1 MEQFTPYLI
10 LTISALVFAGFFSG
24 MEIAFVSSNKVK
36 TEIDIKKGGLL
47 SQILNIFYAHR
58 ETFISTMLVGQNIVH
73 VVYGIGI
80 AWLLGRPANPDTG
93 QTAGPLVLWLG
104 ENNDFLVLLMQT
116 IISTIIVLIMGEFL
130 PKTTF
135 RINPNRSLRIF
146 AVPLLFLYLILYPI
160 SQFTSWL
167 SMALMKLFGIKN
179 EKKEIGLISVGE
191 LDDYLQE
198 NIDKSEDE
206 NREVEREVKIFENA
220 LDFSDTRLRDCMIP
234 RNEIVGVDIAETSR
248 EELSQLFTKSGLSK
262 IVVYHDDIDN
272 VLGFIQVSEMF
283 KPDVN
288 WKDQIKPVII
298 APETMLAKKM
308 MQNLLKEKKSMAIVV
323 DEFGGTAGMVTLEDL
338 VEEIFGDI
346 EDEHDRRKLI
356 ARKTGENTYE
366 LSGRMEIERINE
378 MFDLDL
384 PESDDYQT
392 IAGYIV
398 NRLEVIPNQGEK
410 HDIDQF
416 TINITKKTGARLELI
431 TLTVNPTNN
440 DNKTTN

>member
-1 MEQFTPYLI
+1 
-10 LTISALVFAGFFSG
+10 
-24 MEIAFVSSNKVK
+24 MEIAFISSNKVK
-36 TEIDIKKGGLL
+36 VEIDIKKGGLV

-80 AWLLGRPANPDTG
+80 AWLLKE
-93 QTAGPLVLWLG
+93 PLESWLG
-104 ENNDFLVLLMQT
+104 DNQALVLLVQT
-116 IISTIIVLIMGEFL
+116 IISTIIVLVMGEFI

-135 RINPNRSLRIF
+135 RINPNKSLRIF
-146 AVPLLFLYLILYPI
+146 AVPLLMLYLILYPI
-160 SQFTSWL
+160 SKFTSWL
-167 SMALMKLFGIKN
+167 SMVLMRLFGIKN
-179 EKKEIGLISVGE
+179 EKDEIRLISVGE

-198 NIDKSEDE
+198 NIDKIEDE
-206 NREVEREVKIFENA
+206 NKEVEREVKLFENA

-248 EELSQLFTKSGLSK
+248 EELSALFTRSGLSK
-262 IVVYHDDIDN
+262 LVVYHDDIDN

-288 WKDQIKPVII
+288 WKDQIKPVIV

-323 DEFGGTAGMVTLEDL
+323 DEFGGTAGMITLEDL

-346 EDEHDRRKLI
+346 EDEHDRRKLV
-356 ARKTGENTYE
+356 ARKTGENSYE
-366 LSGRMEIERINE
+366 FSGRMEIERINE
-378 MFDLDL
+378 QFHLDL

-398 NRLEVIPNQGEK
+398 NRLEMIPNQGEE
-410 HDIDQF
+410 HTIDRF
-416 TINITKKTGARLELI
+416 TVAIAKKNGARLELI
-431 TLTVNPTNN
+431 TLKVNSEPE
-440 DNKTTN
+440 DEKE

>member
-1 MEQFTPYLI
+1 MDEIVPYLI
-10 LTISALVFAGFFSG
+10 LTIIALVFSGFFSG
-24 MEIAFVSSNKVK
+24 MEIAFVSQNKVK
-36 TEIDIKKGGLL
+36 AEIDIKKGGLV

-80 AWLLGRPANPDTG
+80 AWLLGRPADPATG
-93 QTAGPLVLWLG
+93 QTAGPLVQWLG
-104 ENNDFLVLLMQT
+104 ENNDFLVLLLQT
-116 IISTIIVLIMGEFL
+116 IISTAIVLIMGEFL
-130 PKTTF
+130 PKSAF
-135 RINPNRSLRIF
+135 RINPNRSLKIF

-167 SMALMKLFGIKN
+167 SSIIMRIFGIKN
-179 EKKEIGLISVGE
+179 EKNEIRLISVGE

-206 NREVEREVKIFENA
+206 NREVEREVKLFENA

-248 EELSQLFTKSGLSK
+248 EELSKLFTRSGLSK
-262 IVVYHDDIDN
+262 LVVYHDDIDN

-398 NRLEVIPNQGEK
+398 NRLEVIPNQGEE
-410 HDIDQF
+410 HIIDQF
-416 TINITKKTGARLELI
+416 TANITKKSGARLELI
-431 TLTVNPTNN
+431 TLTVNPTDN
-440 DNKTTN
+440 DNNN

>member
-1 MEQFTPYLI
+1 MIPYII
-10 LTISALVFAGFFSG
+10 LTAAALVLSGFFSG

-36 TEIDIKKGGLL
+36 AEIDIKKGGIV
-47 SQILNIFYAHR
+47 SQILNIFYTHR
-58 ETFISTMLVGQNIVH
+58 ETFISTMLVGNNIVN

-80 AWLLGRPANPDTG
+80 AWLLGREGDPNKG
-93 QTAGPLVLWLG
+93 ISAGPLVQWIG
-104 ENNDFLVLLMQT
+104 NDHPALILFVQT
-116 IISTIIVLIMGEFL
+116 IISTVIVLVMAEFL

-146 AVPLLFLYLILYPI
+146 AVPLLFLYLLLYPI
-160 SQFTSWL
+160 SQFISWL
-167 SMALMKLFGIKN
+167 SGALMRLCGIKN
-179 EKKEIGLISVGE
+179 DKNEIRLISVGE

-206 NREVEREVKIFENA
+206 NREVDREVKIFENA

-248 EELSQLFTKSGLSK
+248 EQLSKLFTRSGLSK

-272 VLGFIQVSEMF
+272 VIGFIQVSEMF
-283 KPDVN
+283 KPNVN

-323 DEFGGTAGMVTLEDL
+323 DEFGGTAGMITLEDL

-346 EDEHDRRKLI
+346 EDEHDRRKLV

-366 LSGRMEIERINE
+366 FSGRMEIERINE
-378 MFDLDL
+378 LFDLDL
-384 PESDDYQT
+384 PENDDYQT
-392 IAGYIV
+392 LAGFIV
-398 NRLEVIPNQGEK
+398 NNLEVIPNQGEE
-410 HDIDQF
+410 HTIDKF
-416 TINITKKTGARLELI
+416 TVHINKKTGARLELI
-431 TLTVNPTNN
+431 TVTVNSNN
-440 DNKTTN
+440 NNNEEQES

>member
-356 ARKTGENTYE
+356 ARKTSENTYE

>member
-10 LTISALVFAGFFSG
+10 LTISALVLAGFFSG

-36 TEIDIKKGGLL
+36 TEIDIKKGGLV

-58 ETFISTMLVGQNIVH
+58 ETFISTMLVGNNIVH

-80 AWLLGRPANPDTG
+80 AWLLKE
-93 QTAGPLVLWLG
+93 PLEGWLG
-104 ENNDFLVLLMQT
+104 NNDALVLLVQT
-116 IISTIIVLIMGEFL
+116 LISTAIVVVMSEFL
-130 PKTTF
+130 PKNIF
-135 RINPNRSLRIF
+135 RINPNRSLRVF
-146 AVPLLFLYLILYPI
+146 AVPLLFLYLLLYPI

-167 SMALMKLFGIKN
+167 SGILMRLFGIKN
-179 EKKEIGLISVGE
+179 EKNEIRLISVGE

-206 NREVEREVKIFENA
+206 NKEVEREVKIFENA

-248 EELSQLFTKSGLSK
+248 EELSKLFTKSGLSK
-262 IVVYHDDIDN
+262 LVVYHDDIDN
-272 VLGFIQVSEMF
+272 VLGFIQVSELF

-398 NRLEVIPNQGEK
+398 NRLEVIPNQGEE
-410 HDIDQF
+410 HTIDQF
-416 TINITKKTGARLELI
+416 TVNITKKSGARLELV
-431 TLTVNPTNN
+431 TLTVNQTDN
-440 DNKTTN
+440 DNNN

>member
-1 MEQFTPYLI
+1 MDQLIPYLT
-10 LTISALVFAGFFSG
+10 LTITALVLSGFFSG
-24 MEIAFVSSNKVK
+24 MEIAFISSNKVK
-36 TEIDIKKGGLL
+36 AEIDISKGGLV
-47 SQILNIFYAHR
+47 SQILNIFYTHR

-73 VVYGIGI
+73 VIYGIGI
-80 AWLLGRPANPDTG
+80 AWLLKA
-93 QTAGPLVLWLG
+93 PLEGWLG
-104 ENNDFLVLLMQT
+104 DNEALILLVQT
-116 IISTIIVLIMGEFL
+116 IISTAIVLVMGEFV

-135 RINPNRSLRIF
+135 RINPNKSLRIF
-146 AVPLLFLYLILYPI
+146 AVPLLMLYLLLYPI
-160 SQFTSWL
+160 SMFTSWL
-167 SMALMKLFGIKN
+167 STVLMRIFGIKS
-179 EKKEIGLISVGE
+179 EKKEIRLISVGE

-198 NIDKSEDE
+198 NIDKIEDE
-206 NREVEREVKIFENA
+206 NKEVEREVKLFENA

-248 EELSQLFTKSGLSK
+248 EQLIDLFTRSGLSK
-262 IVVYHDDIDN
+262 LVVYHDDIDN

-283 KPDVN
+283 KPSDVN

-308 MQNLLKEKKSMAIVV
+308 MPNLLKEKKSMAIVV

-346 EDEHDRRKLI
+346 EDEHDRRKLV
-356 ARKTGENTYE
+356 ARKTGDNSYE
-366 LSGRMEIERINE
+366 FSGRMEIERINE

-398 NRLEVIPNQGEK
+398 NRIEMIPNQGEE
-410 HDIDQF
+410 HIIDNY
-416 TINITKKTGARLELI
+416 TIRINKKNGARLELI
-431 TLTVNPTNN
+431 SLTVNTPQQE
-440 DNKTTN
+440 KE

>member
-10 LTISALVFAGFFSG
+10 LTISALVLSGFFSG

-36 TEIDIKKGGLL
+36 AEIDIKKGGLV
-47 SQILNIFYAHR
+47 SQILAIFYDHR
-58 ETFISTMLVGQNIVH
+58 ETFISTMLVGNNIVN

-80 AWLLGRPANPDTG
+80 AWLLKET
-93 QTAGPLVLWLG
+93 TPLEQWL
-104 ENNDFLVLLMQT
+104 NHNQALVLLVQT
-116 IISTIIVLIMGEFL
+116 IISTAIVLVMSEFL
-130 PKTTF
+130 PKTMF
-135 RINPNRSLRIF
+135 RINPNRSLRFF
-146 AVPLLFLYLILYPI
+146 AVPLLFLYLLLYPI

-167 SMALMKLFGIKN
+167 SAILMRLFGIKN
-179 EKKEIGLISVGE
+179 EKKEIRLISVGE

-262 IVVYHDDIDN
+262 LVVYHDDIDN
-272 VLGFIQVSEMF
+272 VLGFIQVSELF

-378 MFDLDL
+378 MFNLDL

-410 HDIDQF
+410 HTIDQF
-416 TINITKKTGARLELI
+416 TVTITKKSGARLELI
-431 TLTVNPTNN
+431 TLTVNPSDSDNN
-440 DNKTTN
+440 NN

>member
-1 MEQFTPYLI
+1 MSLFVPYLV
-10 LTISALVFAGFFSG
+10 LTIAALILGGFFSG
-24 MEIAFVSSNKVK
+24 MEIAFVSQNKVK
-36 TEIDIKKGGLL
+36 AEIDIKKGGLI
-47 SQILNIFYAHR
+47 SHILNIFYSNR
-58 ETFISTMLVGQNIVH
+58 ETFISTMLVGNNIVH

-80 AWLLGRPANPDTG
+80 AWLLK
-93 QTAGPLVLWLG
+93 QPLESWLG
-104 ENNDFLVLLMQT
+104 KDNEALILLVQT
-116 IISTIIVLIMGEFL
+116 IISAAIVLVMAEFL

-135 RINPNRSLRIF
+135 RINPNRSLRLF
-146 AVPLLFLYLILYPI
+146 AVPLLFLYLLLYPI

-167 SMALMKLFGIKN
+167 SMALMRLFGIKN
-179 EKKEIGLISVGE
+179 DKKEIRLISVGE

-234 RNEIVGVDIAETSR
+234 RNEIVGIDIAETSR
-248 EELSQLFTKSGLSK
+248 EELSSIFTRSGLSK
-262 IVVYHDDIDN
+262 LVVYHDDIDN

-346 EDEHDRRKLI
+346 EDEHDRRKLV
-356 ARKTGENTYE
+356 ARKTGENSYE
-366 LSGRMEIERINE
+366 FSGRMEIERINE
-378 MFDLDL
+378 LFDLDL

-398 NRLEVIPNQGEK
+398 NRLEVIPNQGEQ
-410 HDIDQF
+410 HVIDDY
-416 TINITKKTGARLELI
+416 TIHINKKTGARLELI
-431 TLTVNPTNN
+431 SLTVNQNQENN
-440 DNKTTN
+440 KKED

>member
-1 MEQFTPYLI
+1 M
-10 LTISALVFAGFFSG
+10 
-24 MEIAFVSSNKVK
+24 SSNKVK
-36 TEIDIKKGGLL
+36 AEIDIKKGGLV
-47 SQILNIFYAHR
+47 SQILAIFYDHR
-58 ETFISTMLVGQNIVH
+58 ETFISTMLVGNNIVN

-80 AWLLGRPANPDTG
+80 AWLLKET
-93 QTAGPLVLWLG
+93 TPLEQWL
-104 ENNDFLVLLMQT
+104 NHNQALVLLVQT
-116 IISTIIVLIMGEFL
+116 IISTAIVLVMSEFL
-130 PKTTF
+130 PKTMF
-135 RINPNRSLRIF
+135 RINPNRSLRFF
-146 AVPLLFLYLILYPI
+146 AVPLLFLYLLLYPI

-167 SMALMKLFGIKN
+167 SAILMRLFGIKN
-179 EKKEIGLISVGE
+179 EKKEIRLISVGE

-262 IVVYHDDIDN
+262 LVVYHDDIDN
-272 VLGFIQVSEMF
+272 VLGFIQVSELF

-378 MFDLDL
+378 MFNLDL

-410 HDIDQF
+410 HTIDQF
-416 TINITKKTGARLELI
+416 TVTITKKSGARLELI
-431 TLTVNPTNN
+431 TLTVNPSDSDNN
-440 DNKTTN
+440 NN

>member
-1 MEQFTPYLI
+1 
-10 LTISALVFAGFFSG
+10 

-234 RNEIVGVDIAETSR
+234 RNEIVGIDIAETSR

-440 DNKTTN
+440 DNKATN

>member
-1 MEQFTPYLI
+1 MTSFVEPLIPYLI
-10 LTISALVFAGFFSG
+10 LTITALVFSGFFSG
-24 MEIAFVSSNKVK
+24 MEIAFISSNKVK
-36 TEIDIKKGGLL
+36 VEIDIKKGGLV

-80 AWLLGRPANPDTG
+80 AWLLKE
-93 QTAGPLVLWLG
+93 PLESWLG
-104 ENNDFLVLLMQT
+104 DNQALVLLVQT
-116 IISTIIVLIMGEFL
+116 IISTIIVLVMGEFI

-135 RINPNRSLRIF
+135 RINPNKSLRIF
-146 AVPLLFLYLILYPI
+146 AVPLLMLYLILYPI
-160 SQFTSWL
+160 SKFTSWL
-167 SMALMKLFGIKN
+167 SMVLMRLFGIKN
-179 EKKEIGLISVGE
+179 EKDEIRLISVGE

-198 NIDKSEDE
+198 NIDKIEDE
-206 NREVEREVKIFENA
+206 NKEVEREVKLFENA

-248 EELSQLFTKSGLSK
+248 EELSALFTRSGLSK
-262 IVVYHDDIDN
+262 LVVYHDDIDN

-283 KPDVN
+283 KPADVN
-288 WKDQIKPVII
+288 WKDQIKPVIV

-323 DEFGGTAGMVTLEDL
+323 DEFGGTAGMITLEDL

-346 EDEHDRRKLI
+346 EDEHDRRKLV
-356 ARKTGENTYE
+356 ARKTGENSYE
-366 LSGRMEIERINE
+366 FSGRMEIERINE
-378 MFDLDL
+378 QFDLDL

-398 NRLEVIPNQGEK
+398 NRLEMIPNQGEE
-410 HDIDQF
+410 HTIDRF
-416 TINITKKTGARLELI
+416 TVAIAKKNGARLELI
-431 TLTVNPTNN
+431 TLKVNSEPE
-440 DNKTTN
+440 DEKE

>member
-1 MEQFTPYLI
+1 MDSLISYLT
-10 LTISALVFAGFFSG
+10 LTIVALVFAGFFSG

-36 TEIDIKKGGLL
+36 AEIDIKKGGLV
-47 SQILNIFYAHR
+47 SQILNIFYTHR
-58 ETFISTMLVGQNIVH
+58 ETFISTMLVGNNIVH

-80 AWLLGRPANPDTG
+80 AWLLKD
-93 QTAGPLVLWLG
+93 PLDRWLNG
-104 ENNDFLVLLMQT
+104 NEALVLLVQT
-116 IISTIIVLIMGEFL
+116 IISTAIVLVMSEFL

-160 SQFTSWL
+160 SQFISWL
-167 SMALMKLFGIKN
+167 STVLMKLFGIKN
-179 EKKEIGLISVGE
+179 EKKEIRLISVGE

-234 RNEIVGVDIAETSR
+234 RNEIVGVDIAETRR
-248 EELSQLFTKSGLSK
+248 EELIELFSRSGLSK
-262 IVVYHDDIDN
+262 LVVYHDDIDN

-283 KPDVN
+283 KPADVN

-346 EDEHDRRKLI
+346 EDEHDRRKLV
-356 ARKTGENTYE
+356 ARKTGDNTYE
-366 LSGRMEIERINE
+366 FSGRMEIERINE

-398 NRLEVIPNQGEK
+398 NRLEMIPNQGEE
-410 HDIDQF
+410 HTIDNYK
-416 TINITKKTGARLELI
+416 IRISKKNGARLELI
-431 TLTVNPTNN
+431 SLTNN
-440 DNKTTN
+440 TPIQEKE

>member
-1 MEQFTPYLI
+1 
-10 LTISALVFAGFFSG
+10 
-24 MEIAFVSSNKVK
+24 MEIAFISSNKVK
-36 TEIDIKKGGLL
+36 AEIDISKGGLV
-47 SQILNIFYAHR
+47 SQILNIFYTHR

-73 VVYGIGI
+73 VIYGIGI
-80 AWLLGRPANPDTG
+80 AWLLKA
-93 QTAGPLVLWLG
+93 PLEGWLG
-104 ENNDFLVLLMQT
+104 DNEALILLVQT
-116 IISTIIVLIMGEFL
+116 IISTAIVLVMGEFV

-135 RINPNRSLRIF
+135 RINPNKSLRIF
-146 AVPLLFLYLILYPI
+146 AVPLLMLYLLLYPI
-160 SQFTSWL
+160 SMFTSWL
-167 SMALMKLFGIKN
+167 STVLMRIFGIKN
-179 EKKEIGLISVGE
+179 EKKEIRLISVGE

-198 NIDKSEDE
+198 NIDKIEDE
-206 NREVEREVKIFENA
+206 NKEVEREVKLFENA

-248 EELSQLFTKSGLSK
+248 EQLIDLFTRSGLSK
-262 IVVYHDDIDN
+262 LVVYHDDIDN

-283 KPDVN
+283 KPSDVN

-346 EDEHDRRKLI
+346 EDEHDRRKLV
-356 ARKTGENTYE
+356 ARKTGDNSYE
-366 LSGRMEIERINE
+366 FSGRMEIERINE

-398 NRLEVIPNQGEK
+398 NRIEMIPNQGEE
-410 HDIDQF
+410 HIIDNY
-416 TINITKKTGARLELI
+416 TIRINKKNGARLELI
-431 TLTVNPTNN
+431 SLTVNTPQQE
-440 DNKTTN
+440 KE

>member
-1 MEQFTPYLI
+1 MDSFIPYLI
-10 LTISALVFAGFFSG
+10 LTITALVFAGFFSG

-36 TEIDIKKGGLL
+36 AEIDIKKGGLV
-47 SQILNIFYAHR
+47 SHILNIFYAHR

-80 AWLLGRPANPDTG
+80 AWLLKNP
-93 QTAGPLVLWLG
+93 LESWLG
-104 ENNDFLVLLMQT
+104 GNEAMVLLVQT
-116 IISTIIVLIMGEFL
+116 IISTAIVLLMGEFF
-130 PKTTF
+130 PKTAF

-160 SQFTSWL
+160 SQFTTWL
-167 SMALMKLFGIKN
+167 SGALMKLFGIKN
-179 EKKEIGLISVGE
+179 EKKEIRLISVGE

-206 NREVEREVKIFENA
+206 NREVEREVKLFENA

-248 EELSQLFTKSGLSK
+248 EQLSELFTRSGLSK
-262 IVVYHDDIDN
+262 LVVYHDDIDN

-283 KPDVN
+283 KPADVN

-323 DEFGGTAGMVTLEDL
+323 DEFGGTAGMITLEDL

-346 EDEHDRRKLI
+346 EDEHDRRKLV

-366 LSGRMEIERINE
+366 FSGRMEIERINE
-378 MFDLDL
+378 LFDIDL

-398 NRLEVIPNQGEK
+398 NRLEMIPNQGEE
-410 HDIDQF
+410 HTIDNF
-416 TINITKKTGARLELI
+416 TIRIAKKNSARLELI
-431 TLTVNPTNN
+431 SLTVNEKPTE
-440 DNKTTN
+440 

>member
-1 MEQFTPYLI
+1 MEPLIPYLI
-10 LTISALVFAGFFSG
+10 LTITALVFSGFFSG
-24 MEIAFVSSNKVK
+24 MEIAFISSNKVK
-36 TEIDIKKGGLL
+36 VEIDIKKGGLV

-80 AWLLGRPANPDTG
+80 AWLLKE
-93 QTAGPLVLWLG
+93 PLESWLG
-104 ENNDFLVLLMQT
+104 DNQALVLLVQT
-116 IISTIIVLIMGEFL
+116 IISTIIVLVMGEFI

-135 RINPNRSLRIF
+135 RINPNKSLRIF
-146 AVPLLFLYLILYPI
+146 AVPLLMLYLILYPI
-160 SQFTSWL
+160 SKFTSWL
-167 SMALMKLFGIKN
+167 SMVLMRLFGIKN
-179 EKKEIGLISVGE
+179 EKDEIRLISVGE

-198 NIDKSEDE
+198 NIDKIEDE
-206 NREVEREVKIFENA
+206 NKEVEREVKLFENA

-248 EELSQLFTKSGLSK
+248 EELSALFTRSGLSK
-262 IVVYHDDIDN
+262 LVVYHDDIDN

-283 KPDVN
+283 KPADVN
-288 WKDQIKPVII
+288 WKDQIKPVIV

-323 DEFGGTAGMVTLEDL
+323 DEFGGTAGMITLEDL

-346 EDEHDRRKLI
+346 EDEHDRRKLV
-356 ARKTGENTYE
+356 ARKTGENSYE
-366 LSGRMEIERINE
+366 FSGRMEIERINE
-378 MFDLDL
+378 QFHLDL

-398 NRLEVIPNQGEK
+398 NRLEMIPNQGEE
-410 HDIDQF
+410 HTIDRF
-416 TINITKKTGARLELI
+416 TVSIAKKNGARLELI
-431 TLTVNPTNN
+431 TLKVNSEPE
-440 DNKTTN
+440 DEKE

>member
-1 MEQFTPYLI
+1 VEQFTPYLI

>member
-1 MEQFTPYLI
+1 MIPYII
-10 LTISALVFAGFFSG
+10 LTAAALVLGGFFSG

-36 TEIDIKKGGLL
+36 AEIDIKKGGIV
-47 SQILNIFYAHR
+47 SQILNIFYTHR
-58 ETFISTMLVGQNIVH
+58 ETFISTMLVGNNIVH

-80 AWLLGRPANPDTG
+80 AWLLKT
-93 QTAGPLVLWLG
+93 PLEEWLG
-104 ENNDFLVLLMQT
+104 KDNDALILLVQT
-116 IISTIIVLIMGEFL
+116 IISTAIVLVMAEFL

-146 AVPLLFLYLILYPI
+146 AVPLLFLYLLLYPI
-160 SQFTSWL
+160 SQFISWL
-167 SMALMKLFGIKN
+167 SGALMRLCGIKN
-179 EKKEIGLISVGE
+179 EKNEIRLISVGE

-248 EELSQLFTKSGLSK
+248 EELSKLFTRSGLSK

-272 VLGFIQVSEMF
+272 VIGFIQVSEMF

-346 EDEHDRRKLI
+346 EDEHDRRKLV

-366 LSGRMEIERINE
+366 FSGRMEIERINE
-378 MFDLDL
+378 LFDLDL
-384 PESDDYQT
+384 PENDDYQT
-392 IAGYIV
+392 LAGFIV
-398 NRLEVIPNQGEK
+398 NNLEVIPNQGEE
-410 HDIDQF
+410 HTIDNF
-416 TINITKKTGARLELI
+416 TVHINKKTGARLELI
-431 TLTVNPTNN
+431 TVTVNSKGNN
-440 DNKTTN
+440 EEQES

>member
-1 MEQFTPYLI
+1 MIPYII
-10 LTISALVFAGFFSG
+10 LTAAALVLSGFFSG

-36 TEIDIKKGGLL
+36 AEIDIKKGGIV
-47 SQILNIFYAHR
+47 SQILNIFYTHR
-58 ETFISTMLVGQNIVH
+58 ETFISTMLVGNNIVN

-80 AWLLGRPANPDTG
+80 AWLLGREGDPNKG
-93 QTAGPLVLWLG
+93 ISAGPLVQWIG
-104 ENNDFLVLLMQT
+104 NDHPALILFVQT
-116 IISTIIVLIMGEFL
+116 IISTAIVLVMAEFL

-146 AVPLLFLYLILYPI
+146 AVPLLFLYLLLYPI
-160 SQFTSWL
+160 SQFISWL
-167 SMALMKLFGIKN
+167 SGALMRLCGIKN
-179 EKKEIGLISVGE
+179 EKNEIRLISVGE

-206 NREVEREVKIFENA
+206 NREVDREVKIFENA

-248 EELSQLFTKSGLSK
+248 EQLSKLFTRSGLSK

-272 VLGFIQVSEMF
+272 VIGFIQVSEMF
-283 KPDVN
+283 KPNVN

-323 DEFGGTAGMVTLEDL
+323 DEFGGTAGMITLEDL

-346 EDEHDRRKLI
+346 EDEHDRRKLV

-366 LSGRMEIERINE
+366 FSGRMEIERINE
-378 MFDLDL
+378 LFDLDL
-384 PESDDYQT
+384 PENDDYQT
-392 IAGYIV
+392 LAGFIV
-398 NRLEVIPNQGEK
+398 NNLEVIPNQGEE
-410 HDIDQF
+410 HTIDKF
-416 TINITKKTGARLELI
+416 TVHINKKTGARLELI
-431 TLTVNPTNN
+431 TVTVNSNN
-440 DNKTTN
+440 NNNEEQES

>member
-1 MEQFTPYLI
+1 
-10 LTISALVFAGFFSG
+10 

-36 TEIDIKKGGLL
+36 TEIDIKKGGLV

-58 ETFISTMLVGQNIVH
+58 ETFISTMLVGNNIVH
-73 VVYGIGI
+73 VIYGIGI
-80 AWLLGRPANPDTG
+80 AWLLKNP
-93 QTAGPLVLWLG
+93 LERWLG
-104 ENNDFLVLLMQT
+104 GNDALVLLVQT
-116 IISTIIVLIMGEFL
+116 IISTAIVVVMSEFL
-130 PKTTF
+130 PKNIF
-135 RINPNRSLRIF
+135 RINPNRSLRFF
-146 AVPLLFLYLILYPI
+146 AVPLLFLYLLLYPI

-167 SMALMKLFGIKN
+167 SAILMRLFGIKN
-179 EKKEIGLISVGE
+179 EKKEIRLISVGE

-206 NREVEREVKIFENA
+206 NKEVEREVKIFENA

-248 EELSQLFTKSGLSK
+248 EDLSQLFTKSGLSK
-262 IVVYHDDIDN
+262 LVVYHDDIDN
-272 VLGFIQVSEMF
+272 VLGFIQVSELF

-378 MFDLDL
+378 MFDIDL

-398 NRLEVIPNQGEK
+398 NRLEVIPNQGEE
-410 HDIDQF
+410 HTIDQF
-416 TINITKKTGARLELI
+416 TVNITKKSGARLELV
-431 TLTVNPTNN
+431 TLTVNPATDN
-440 DNKTTN
+440 DD

>member
-1 MEQFTPYLI
+1 M
-10 LTISALVFAGFFSG
+10 
-24 MEIAFVSSNKVK
+24 
-36 TEIDIKKGGLL
+36 

-58 ETFISTMLVGQNIVH
+58 ETFISTMLVGNNIVN
-73 VVYGIGI
+73 VIYGIGI
-80 AWLLGRPANPDTG
+80 AWLLKS
-93 QTAGPLVLWLG
+93 PLENWLG
-104 ENNDFLVLLMQT
+104 GNEALVLLVQT
-116 IISTIIVLIMGEFL
+116 LISTAIVLVMSEFL
-130 PKTTF
+130 PKTIF
-135 RINPNRSLRIF
+135 RIDPNRSLRIF
-146 AVPLLFLYLILYPI
+146 AVPLLMLYLLLYPI

-167 SMALMKLFGIKN
+167 SALLMRVFGIKN
-179 EKKEIGLISVGE
+179 EKKEIRLISVGE

-206 NREVEREVKIFENA
+206 NREVEREVKLFENA

-234 RNEIVGVDIAETSR
+234 RNEIVGVDIAETTR
-248 EELSQLFTKSGLSK
+248 EELSALFTRSGLSK
-262 IVVYHDDIDN
+262 LVVYHDDIDN

-283 KPDVN
+283 RPASVN
-288 WKDQIKPVII
+288 WKDQIKPVIM

-346 EDEHDRRKLI
+346 EDEHDRRKLV
-356 ARKTGENTYE
+356 ARRTGDNTYE
-366 LSGRMEIERINE
+366 FSGRMEIERINE

-398 NRLEVIPNQGEK
+398 NRLEVIPNQGEE
-410 HDIDQF
+410 HNIDNF
-416 TINITKKTGARLELI
+416 TIHINKKTGARLELI
-431 TLTVNPTNN
+431 TLTVNASASQE
-440 DNKTTN
+440 DNS